1 MELLENQPGK
11 KIFLLGNEAV
21 VRGLIEAGVGFVAT
35 YPGTPS
41 SEVGGTLE
49 KAAKPAGIYFEY
61 APNEKVAMEEVAAS
75 SASGVRSFTAM
86 KHVGLNVASD
96 AFMTVG
102 YTGVRAGLVI
112 MTADDPSAHSSQNE
126 QDNRYY
132 ARLAGVP
139 MLEPATPQ
147 EGKEM
152 IKYAFELSEKIGAM
166 VMFRTTTRM
175 NHVRGVITLGDIP
188 AERKTKGH
196 FDKAPSRFVTIP
208 SNARR
213 EHPELLE
220 RLEKAEE
227 MAETSPF
234 NYILKGDGKVGII
247 TSGVA
252 YNYVMEMRNVLGI
265 EPDVLKLG
273 LTFPLPRK
281 MLSDFIKSH
290 DTLMIAEEL
299 EPILE
304 KEVTVLAKDVKPS
317 VRIVGKLSGD
327 LPLTY
332 EYNSEVVGSVMAK
345 LYDVAIPYE
354 TEELREI
361 ELPVRPPTLCPGCPH
376 RATYHA
382 LGKAMKVL
390 KIKPEDVVFSSDIGC
405 YTLGIQEPFEMAD
418 FLLCMGSSVGAA
430 GGFAQSSD
438 QIPIS
443 FIGDST
449 FFHSGIP
456 GLVNNLYNKHRFVYV
471 ILDNSITAMT
481 GHQPNPGMGIT
492 GMHEVGQKID
502 IEALVKGLGVEFVK
516 VVDPYD
522 IQATMKLF
530 KEALQYDGPAVIIA
544 RHPCALLEYRD
555 KKRKG
560 PVPVYTVN
568 EEKCTNCHICVDTF
582 ACPAFVAL
590 PNIMSIDPAVCLGCG
605 SCVPVCPFNAFEVL
619 KEGEQ

>member
-1 MELLENQPGK
+1 MEILRNEPGGK
-11 KIFLLGNEAV
+11 VFLLGNEAV

-49 KAAKPAGIYFEY
+49 KVAKPAGIHFEY
-61 APNEKVAMEEVAAS
+61 APNEKVAMEEAAAS

-102 YTGVRAGLVI
+102 YTGVRTGLVV
-112 MTADDPSAHSSQNE
+112 MTADDPSCHSSQNE

-139 MLEPATPQ
+139 MVEPATPQ

-152 IKYAFELSEKIGAM
+152 IKYAFDLSEKTGAM
-166 VMFRTTTRM
+166 VLFRTTTRM

-188 AERKTKGH
+188 ENRKTKGH
-196 FDKAPSRFVTIP
+196 FEKAPSKFVTIP

-213 EHPELLE
+213 EHPEMLK
-220 RLEKAEE
+220 RLEKAQEI
-227 MAETSPF
+227 AETSPL
-234 NYILKGDGKVGII
+234 NHIIKGDGRVGII

-252 YNYVMEMRNVLGI
+252 YNYVMEMRKVLGI

-273 LTFPLPRK
+273 LTYPLPER

-290 DTLMIAEEL
+290 DTIMVAEEL

-304 KEVTVLAKDVKPS
+304 KEVKALAKDVNPS
-317 VRIVGKLSGD
+317 AKIVGKLSGD
-327 LPLTY
+327 LPRTY
-332 EYNSEVVGSVMAK
+332 EYDPEVVGSVMAR
-345 LYDVAIPYE
+345 LYDVAVPYE
-354 TEELREI
+354 TEELKEL

-456 GLVNNLYNKHRFVYV
+456 GLVNNLYNRHRFIYV
-471 ILDNSITAMT
+471 IMDNSITAMT
-481 GHQPNPGMGIT
+481 GHQPNPGTGIT
-492 GMHEVGQKID
+492 GMHEVGQQID
-502 IEALVKGLGVEFVK
+502 IESVVKGLGVEFVK
-516 VVDPYD
+516 TVDPYD

-530 KEALQYDGPAVIIA
+530 KEALQYDGPAVIIS
-544 RHPCALLEYRD
+544 RHPCALLEYRE
-555 KKRKG
+555 KKKKG

-568 EEKCTNCHICVDTF
+568 EDKCTNCHICVDTF

-590 PNIMSIDPAVCLGCG
+590 PNVMSIDPAVCLGCG

-619 KEGEQ
+619 KEGDQ

>member
-1 MELLENQPGK
+1 MSDAREEYDVIVVGAGIGGATCAALLAKRGVRTLLVDKNSSPGGKAIVAGREGSFRYDLWPIVGGPSLGSQFARVLDELEMTDELE
-11 KIFLLGNEAV
+11 IL
-21 VRGLIEAGVGFVAT
+21 
-35 YPGTPS
+35 TPS
-41 SEVGGTLE
+41 QSNVLLYRG
-49 KAAKPAGIYFEY
+49 AGKSEY
-61 APNEKVAMEEVAAS
+61 AQSIGSAVPDPLEAAQ
-75 SASGVRSFTAM
+75 A
-86 KHVGLNVASD
+86 
-96 AFMTVG
+96 
-102 YTGVRAGLVI
+102 
-112 MTADDPSAHSSQNE
+112 
-126 QDNRYY
+126 
-132 ARLAGVP
+132 
-139 MLEPATPQ
+139 
-147 EGKEM
+147 
-152 IKYAFELSEKIGAM
+152 
-166 VMFRTTTRM
+166 
-175 NHVRGVITLGDIP
+175 LG
-188 AERKTKGH
+188 
-196 FDKAPSRFVTIP
+196 
-208 SNARR
+208 
-213 EHPELLE
+213 
-220 RLEKAEE
+220 
-227 MAETSPF
+227 
-234 NYILKGDGKVGII
+234 
-247 TSGVA
+247 
-252 YNYVMEMRNVLGI
+252 VLGI
-265 EPDVLKLG
+265 QPDVLKLG
-273 LTFPLPRK
+273 LTYPLPRK
-281 MLSDFIKSH
+281 MLSDFIRTH
-290 DTLMIAEEL
+290 DTIMIAEEL

-304 KEVTVLAKDVKPS
+304 KEVMVLAKDVKPS

-332 EYNSEVVGSVMAK
+332 EYNPEVVGSVMVK

-354 TEELREI
+354 NEDVKGM

-502 IEALVKGLGVEFVK
+502 IESVVKGLGVEFVK
-516 VVDPYD
+516 TVDPYD

-568 EEKCTNCHICVDTF
+568 EDKCTNCHICVDTF

-590 PNIMSIDPAVCLGCG
+590 PNVMSIDPAVCLGCG

>member
-1 MELLENQPGK
+1 
-11 KIFLLGNEAV
+11 
-21 VRGLIEAGVGFVAT
+21 
-35 YPGTPS
+35 
-41 SEVGGTLE
+41 
-49 KAAKPAGIYFEY
+49 
-61 APNEKVAMEEVAAS
+61 
-75 SASGVRSFTAM
+75 
-86 KHVGLNVASD
+86 
-96 AFMTVG
+96 MTVG

-152 IKYAFELSEKIGAM
+152 IKYAFDLSERIGAM
-166 VMFRTTTRM
+166 ILFRTTTRM
-175 NHVRGVITLGDIP
+175 NHVRGVITLGEIP
-188 AERKTKGH
+188 QERKTKGH
-196 FDKAPSRFVTIP
+196 FDKAPSRFVTVP

-213 EHPELLE
+213 EHPELLK

-227 MAETSPF
+227 IAETSPF
-234 NYILKGDGKVGII
+234 NHILKGDGRVGII

-252 YNYVMEMRNVLGI
+252 YNYVMEMRTVLGI

-281 MLSDFIKSH
+281 MLSDFIRTH
-290 DTLMIAEEL
+290 DTIMIAEEL

-304 KEVTVLAKDVKPS
+304 KEVMVLAKDAKPS

-327 LPLTY
+327 LPMTY
-332 EYNSEVVGSVMAK
+332 EYDPEVVGSVMAK

-354 TEELREI
+354 NEKLKEI

-390 KIKPEDVVFSSDIGC
+390 KIKPDDVVFSSDIGC

-516 VVDPYD
+516 TVDPYN
-522 IQATMKLF
+522 IQETMKLF

-568 EEKCTNCHICVDTF
+568 EDKCTNCHICVETF
-582 ACPAFVAL
+582 ACPAFVSL
-590 PNIMSIDPAVCLGCG
+590 PNVMSIDPAVCLGCG